1 MNRAASING
10 SATQAAMPAAA
21 EFDFTPEDFET
32 IAAALYTDAGIHLP
46 KTKSALVYS
55 RLGKRLRQLGLESF
69 RDYCALIGSDAGAEE
84 RGRMFDA
91 LTTNVTRFFREP
103 HHFDHLKSRLLPPL
117 VAALRKGGRIRIW
130 SAGCSTG
137 QEPYSIALTILSVI
151 PEAATR
157 DIRILATDINAN
169 VVKTGADGIYPQEEI
184 DDIPA
189 DLRRKWL
196 LPVNVG
202 GERRWRF
209 DDPVRRLIS
218 FRPLN
223 LMDKWPMR
231 GLFQAIFCRNVVIYF
246 DEKTQGQMWSR
257 MVPLLAPGAM
267 LYIGHSERVSGP
279 ATSLF
284 APEGTT
290 GYRLRAGDTA

>member
-1 MNRAASING
+1 MNRATSIDG
-10 SATQAAMPAAA
+10 SAAPAAMPAAA

-84 RGRMFDA
+84 RGRMLDA

-117 VAALRKGGRIRIW
+117 VAAVRKGGRIRIW

-137 QEPYSIALTILSVI
+137 QEPYSIALTVLGLI
-151 PEAATR
+151 PEAASL

-169 VVKTGADGIYPQEEI
+169 VVKTGAGGIYPQEEI
-184 DDIPA
+184 DEIPA
-189 DLRRKWL
+189 DMKRRWL

-202 GERRWRF
+202 GERRFRF
-209 DDPVRRLIS
+209 DDAVRRLIS

-231 GLFQAIFCRNVVIYF
+231 GPFQAIFCRNVAIYF
-246 DEKTQGQMWSR
+246 DEKTQGQVWSR
-257 MVPLLAPGAM
+257 MVPLLAQEGM

-279 ATSLF
+279 AARRF
-284 APEGTT
+284 AAEGTT
-290 GYRLRAGDTA
+290 SYRLRAGETA